1 MFLIPAPDGLGERS
15 TSCEPS
21 LLSSSSQIEFSH
33 PSSIRKIDFRIM
45 IFACI
50 MFMALE
56 LDRAN
61 ISQALTDNF
70 LPDLHLTTND
80 YNLGNTV
87 FKAAFLC
94 AELPSQLVSKWIG
107 PDRKIPNVAMY
118 PPILI
123 TFFRMDP
130 RADGTLERCCVC
142 AICIIRT
149 SKFPHLS
156 CAPRHAP
163 RRVYSRCDSLFVVL
177 LQASRAISPPG
188 LLLDC
193 NVYC

>member
-1 MFLIPAPDGLGERS
+1 
-15 TSCEPS
+15 
-21 LLSSSSQIEFSH
+21 
-33 PSSIRKIDFRIM
+33 M
-45 IFACI
+45 IFACV

-107 PDRKIPNVAMY
+107 PDSELR
-118 PPILI
+118 
-123 TFFRMDP
+123 
-130 RADGTLERCCVC
+130 
-142 AICIIRT
+142 
-149 SKFPHLS
+149 
-156 CAPRHAP
+156 
-163 RRVYSRCDSLFVVL
+163 FV
-177 LQASRAISPPG
+177 
-188 LLLDC
+188 
-193 NVYC
+193 

>member
-1 MFLIPAPDGLGERS
+1 MV
-15 TSCEPS
+15 
-21 LLSSSSQIEFSH
+21 
-33 PSSIRKIDFRIM
+33 
-45 IFACI
+45 FACV

-107 PDRKIPNVAMY
+107 PDSELRSFDKDLTDTNIV
-118 PPILI
+118 
-123 TFFRMDP
+123 FQDGSQP
-130 RADGTLERCCVC
+130 RW
-142 AICIIRT
+142 
-149 SKFPHLS
+149 
-156 CAPRHAP
+156 
-163 RRVYSRCDSLFVVL
+163 YSGVL
-177 LQASRAISPPG
+177 LHLHSLHCPDEPVFSLVVRSSACSREDSFPM
-188 LLLDC
+188 
-193 NVYC
+193 